1 MKISEYISNDI
12 AALIET
18 QSIKEIQQLF
28 SELAYSHLP
37 VVLNGQLLGSVNAD
51 DIRTVDNNSALLKD
65 YQYLYQDFHI
75 SETNNWMEI
84 LKVFAASES
93 NILPV
98 LSEKNE
104 YVGYYELTDVLHFF
118 NDTPLLRNDG
128 FFLVI
133 EKEEN
138 NYSFSEIVQIVESSQ
153 AKLIGVFVS
162 GQRDNFVR
170 CTLKISSNDINE
182 VIQSFRRFSYNVLTK
197 HKEDVFLEQLK
208 DRSNYLQ
215 KYLNI

>member
-12 AALIET
+12 AALKET
-18 QSIKEIQQLF
+18 QSIAEVGQLF
-28 SELAYSHLP
+28 NELAYSHLP
-37 VVLNGQLLGSVNAD
+37 VVKNNILLGSINAD
-51 DIRTVDNNSALLKD
+51 DIRTIDNVAASLKD
-65 YQYLYQDFHI
+65 YQYLYQEFHI
-75 SETNNWMEI
+75 AATNNWIEI
-84 LKVFAASES
+84 LKIFAASES

-98 LSEKNE
+98 LSENNE
-104 YVGYYELTDVLHFF
+104 YIGYYELTDVLHFF

-133 EKEEN
+133 EKEEK

-162 GQRDNFVR
+162 GERDNFIR
-170 CTLKISSNDINE
+170 ITLKIASNDINE

-197 HKEDVFLEQLK
+197 HKEDIFLEQLK